1 MYIFA
6 GMKRGKI
13 VLAALCL
20 LSFAVGLGAQPSGN
34 IKDIVSRYRSPEP
47 EAMVGTWN
55 YCDGSLVFMEKD
67 GVLPPLS
74 EVKSLMGAIGVNP
87 SDFHIDFRD
96 LKKCTFRVGKKTFNV
111 NWEVLEDSREIR
123 LYLGP
128 AGLKGYLVDDG
139 GRLFMVFTRTNLNI
153 MLNVLCDGSE
163 RKNLKPLGQ
172 LLDTTKGLSYG
183 FLFTKQ

>member
-1 MYIFA
+1 MHIFA
-6 GMKRGKI
+6 DMKGGKSF
-13 VLAALCL
+13 LAGLCL
-20 LSFAVGLGAQPSGN
+20 LAFAVCLGAQPSGN
-34 IKDIVSRYRSPEP
+34 IKSIVSMYDSPVP
-47 EAMVGTWN
+47 ESMVGTWE
-55 YCDGSLVFMEKD
+55 YCDGSLVFLDKD
-67 GVLPPLS
+67 GALPSLA
-74 EVKSLMGAIGVNP
+74 EVKKYMSAIGVNP
-87 SDFHIDFRD
+87 SDFHIDFND
-96 LKKCTFRVGKKTFNV
+96 LKKCCFRVGKKKFNV

-123 LYLGP
+123 LYVGP

-139 GRLFMVFTRTNLNI
+139 GQLFMVFTRTNLNI